1 MRGLFFSLLI
11 VIFDQ
16 LTKLLVKGF
25 SIPFA
30 GIDYHG
36 MYLGQSIPVIDNF
49 LFITYIE
56 NPNMAFGIEVGG
68 KLFLSIFSI
77 VASVGIIVYLY
88 FIRDKSL
95 RVRLPLAIILGG
107 AIGNLIDRMFYGVLY
122 GTAPLFH
129 GNVVD
134 FVNFDLFTINFNN
147 WHFKFWPIFNVAD
160 MAVSIGV
167 LLLVFFGNPKR
178 SPAMKE
184 VGIASPSPSNHT
196 KTPSSGNSST

>member
-1 MRGLFFSLLI
+1 MRVLFFSLLI
-11 VIFDQ
+11 IVLDQ
-16 LTKLLVKGF
+16 LTKLFVKGF

-30 GIDYHG
+30 GIKYHG

-95 RVRLPLAIILGG
+95 RVRLPLAIIVGG
-107 AIGNLIDRMFYGVLY
+107 AIGNLIDRVFYGVWY
-122 GTAPLFH
+122 GTAPLFY

-134 FVNFDLFTINFNN
+134 FINFDLFTINVNT

-160 MAVSIGV
+160 MAVSVGV
-167 LLLVFFGNPKR
+167 LLLLVFGNQKR
-178 SPAMKE
+178 SPATTEDTKIPHM
-184 VGIASPSPSNHT
+184 SPRRT
-196 KTPSSGNSST
+196 EIQSSGNSTT